1 MRLLTSH
8 IKASIAL
15 GAVLATVAVPGAQA
29 AGGAAPSVF
38 TKIGPLPITNSMVTG
53 WVVSIALLLLVRWLV
68 GRPSLVP
75 GRGQAVVEGAVGAL
89 RDLFEPIVGKKAFP
103 AAFPILIALF
113 FYILIQN
120 WSGLLPGVGTIGW
133 GHHDA
138 EGHFHITDP
147 LIRPANS
154 DWNGTIALAIVA
166 MVAWAWISFK
176 YAGPKVILH
185 DLFGNKADKKEIAP
199 AIYYP
204 LSVVFVLIGVIEIV
218 SICIRPFTLSVRL
231 FGNVFGGESL
241 LHATHFVFPF
251 YFLETL
257 VGVVQAMVFTLLLSI
272 YIGLLCNHGDDHA
285 EEHAHH

>member
-75 GRGQAVVEGAVGAL
+75 GRGQAVVEGAVEAL